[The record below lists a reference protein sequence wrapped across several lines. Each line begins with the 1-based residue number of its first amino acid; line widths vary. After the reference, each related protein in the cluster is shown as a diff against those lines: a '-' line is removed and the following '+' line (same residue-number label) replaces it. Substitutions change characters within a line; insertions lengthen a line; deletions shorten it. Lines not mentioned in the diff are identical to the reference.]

1 MTDGLPGQTAA
12 VRANEVL
19 LDLFGRLPDLV
30 RSAVDGLSPDDLARA
45 PGPGANT
52 VGWLVWHLTRVQ
64 DDHVAEVAGRPQVWQ
79 EDDWGPRFG
88 LPSGAMDTGYGHS
101 PSQVASLRP
110 ESADVLVAY
119 YQAVAARTAA
129 FLETLS
135 DDDLDRVVD
144 EAWDPPVT
152 LGVRLV
158 SVADDDL
165 EHVGQAAYVRGLLER
180 GD

>member
-1 MTDGLPGQTAA
+1 MSRPGTGQDCA

-19 LDLFGRLPDLV
+19 LDLFGRLPELV
-30 RSAVDGLSPDDLARA
+30 RSAVDGLSPEDLARA
-45 PGPGANT
+45 PAPGTNT

-79 EDDWGPRFG
+79 EDDWAPRFG
-88 LPSGAMDTGYGHS
+88 LPPGSMETGYGWS
-101 PSQVASLRP
+101 ASQVASLRP
-110 ESADVLVAY
+110 SGADVLVAY
-119 YQAVAARTAA
+119 YDAVAARTTA

-135 DDDLDRVVD
+135 DADLDRVVD
-144 EAWDPPVT
+144 ERWDPPVT

-165 EHVGQAAYVRGLLER
+165 EHVGQAAYVRGLLR
-180 GD
+180 